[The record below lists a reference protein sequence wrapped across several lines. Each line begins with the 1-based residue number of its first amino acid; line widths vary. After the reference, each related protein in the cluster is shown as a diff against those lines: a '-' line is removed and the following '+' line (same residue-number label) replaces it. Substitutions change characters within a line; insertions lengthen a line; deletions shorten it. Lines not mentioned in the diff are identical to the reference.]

1 MEIKI
6 SQISSQLK
14 KVQAVELDEKQLRQK
29 KNTEEMAKYE
39 NIIRSV
45 AGKYGRDWCLTFDDV
60 YSELCYKI
68 LTLGNEGGWENLNE
82 SMVAKICFNKAVDLY
97 RAARRKWKREIS
109 ESAIAGDVEN
119 GASKIGTP
127 EEAEQLLLISQFVDM
142 YKPESRERK
151 YLIIRLVSE
160 NLLPKRYA
168 LEIENG
174 IPSGK
179 LQDWKISEM
188 LGLSPRSKS
197 FERMKKALHEELVD
211 YLGVDDYR
219 L

>member
-6 SQISSQLK
+6 SKISSQLE
-14 KVQAVELDEKQLRQK
+14 KVQTVELDEKQLQRQR
-29 KNTEEMAKYE
+29 NIEEMARYE

-60 YSELCYKI
+60 YSELCFKI
-68 LTLGNEGGWENLNE
+68 LTLGNDNGWENLNE

-97 RAARRKWKREIS
+97 RKAKRKWKREIS
-109 ESAIAGDVEN
+109 EMAIIGDVEN
-119 GASKIGTP
+119 GSSKIGTP
-127 EEAEQLLLISQFVDM
+127 EEAEQLVLISQFVEM

-151 YLIIRLVSE
+151 YLTIRLVSE
-160 NLLPKRYA
+160 NLLPEEYA
-168 LEIENG
+168 VKIGIEV
-174 IPSGK
+174 PSGK
-179 LQDWKISEM
+179 IQDWKISEM

-211 YLGVDDYR
+211 YLGIEYK